1 MVRFTGRASKPDCT
15 ANASVQLDTILAH
28 ARRLH
33 RRCTVEGSQL
43 VLHKSLRTQRARDYA
58 RNRASVLR
66 KRARHGEV
74 AMPRQNV
81 MRLDR
86 SGAYFQFLHPEHV
99 MIR

>member
-1 MVRFTGRASKPDCT
+1 MHSGRQPAGATQITP
-15 ANASVQLDTILAH
+15 H
-28 ARRLH
+28 AM
-33 RRCTVEGSQL
+33 
-43 VLHKSLRTQRARDYA
+43 ARDYA

>member
-43 VLHKSLRTQRARDYA
+43 VLHKSLRTQWLVITPGTELRCSENVRGMARLPC
-58 RNRASVLR
+58 RG
-66 KRARHGEV
+66 K
-74 AMPRQNV
+74 M
-81 MRLDR
+81 
-86 SGAYFQFLHPEHV
+86 
-99 MIR
+99 